1 MTRMSHSIR
10 PLRADDLDALSRFLT
25 SGLGAEPRADF
36 AAPEVLRWKYLDPAA
51 ADSQPRSW
59 VAVDESGAI
68 VGHVGIRLTAFE
80 SLAIPVPDGRIGAL
94 HMIDWLGSPAHRGV
108 GASLMRRAHR
118 AAPVQFGLGGSDAG
132 RSVIKRGGYRPMP
145 PAMVH
150 RRLLR
155 PFRWFRRSGKPSP
168 RQLARLARELARSRP
183 RRPTA
188 ALELQR
194 VESFDRDI
202 VGIVAKARETAILT
216 TRSADRLNEFL
227 RFPRQAPSGFLL
239 RDPRGE
245 PRGFALLNL
254 VPKADGGPVVGKIVD
269 CLLDE
274 TNPALWRSAF
284 HLLSDELT
292 RQGADLAEAYSS
304 APWTAEGLR
313 LAGLPSRHPL
323 EFSLRDRG
331 DRIPR
336 DLPFHLTPIEA
347 DYAYT

>member
-1 MTRMSHSIR
+1 MDYSIR
-10 PLRADDLDALSRFLT
+10 PLRADDLGALSRFLT
-25 SGLGAEPRADF
+25 SGLGAEPGADF
-36 AAPEVLRWKYLDPAA
+36 ASPEVLRWKFLDPS

-59 VAVDESGAI
+59 VAVDDSGTI
-68 VGHVGIRLTAFE
+68 IGHVGICLTAFE
-80 SLAIPVPDGRIGAL
+80 IPGAGRVPAL
-94 HMIDWLGSPAHRGV
+94 HMIDWLGSPSHRGV

-118 AAPVQFGLGGSDAG
+118 AAPVQFGLGGSAAG
-132 RSVIKRGGYRPMP
+132 RSVIKGGGYRPMP

-168 RQLARLARELARSRP
+168 GQWARLARELVRGRP
-183 RRPTA
+183 KRPAA

-194 VESFDRDI
+194 VESFDDEVVKTGER
-202 VGIVAKARETAILT
+202 ARETAVLT
-216 TRSADRLNEFL
+216 TRSAERLNGFL
-227 RFPRQAPSGFLL
+227 RFPRQSPSGFLL
-239 RDPRGE
+239 RDPRGNA
-245 PRGFALLNL
+245 RGFALLNL
-254 VPKADGGPVVGKIVD
+254 IPKPGGGPVVGKVVD
-269 CLLDE
+269 CLIDE
-274 TNPALWRSAF
+274 PSPSLWHAAF
-284 HLLSDELT
+284 VLLVDELS

-304 APWTAEGLR
+304 VPWAAEALR

-331 DRIPR
+331 NLIPR